1 MLTAWGDESGSIPQQ
16 DPGSYLIS
24 AALIEDND
32 VPEVRKAIEDI
43 RLGNEPKVHWHGS
56 TPSRRHELV
65 ELVASLPLIGFVVVH
80 MEMGA
85 NDRRH
90 RRKCLECL
98 LPNLDGMSC
107 RHITLESRGTQDES
121 DRDVLEKFRSRK
133 VITADMRLDHAI
145 GRNEPVLAVAD
156 IVCGAVVQSRVGN
169 HEYLAK
175 LDGSIDVRH
184 IGS

>member
-16 DPGSYLIS
+16 DPDSYLIS

-32 VPEVRKAIEDI
+32 VPEVRKTIEGI

-56 TPSRRHELV
+56 SPARRHELV
-65 ELVASLPLIGFVVVH
+65 ELVASLPLAGFVVVH
-80 MEMGA
+80 TETGA
-85 NDRRH
+85 KDRRH
-90 RRKCLECL
+90 RRKCLEYL
-98 LPNLDGMSC
+98 LPNLADMSC
-107 RHITLESRGTQDES
+107 RNITLESRGTQDES
-121 DRDVLEKFRSRK
+121 DRDVLAKFRASK

-169 HEYLAK
+169 REYLAK
-175 LDGSIDVRH
+175 LDSSIDLRH
-184 IGS
+184 ISS